1 MKQKKNTLKAFTL
14 IEVIAVMSIMSLL
27 ATVIV
32 PKINRYINQAN
43 KTKLISAVS
52 ELNNYIVSKEIEQN
66 NNFNDI
72 SSILNSYGKLSNIE
86 VDSSGQ
92 FKIGKLKGNFKYENG
107 VITAILNEPTEFANQ
122 EIGTNMVN

>member
-66 NNFNDI
+66 NHFNDI

-92 FKIGKLKGNFKYENG
+92 FKVGNLKGNFKYENG
-107 VITAILNEPTEFANQ
+107 AIIAILNEPTEFANQ